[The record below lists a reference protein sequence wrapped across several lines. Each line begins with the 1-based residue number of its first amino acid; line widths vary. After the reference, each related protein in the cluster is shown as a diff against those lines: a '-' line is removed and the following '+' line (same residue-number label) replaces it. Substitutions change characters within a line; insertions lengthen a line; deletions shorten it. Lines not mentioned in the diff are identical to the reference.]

1 MRTNRANLPYNRSPD
16 YGGSQEQR
24 RIKMHKTIRQI
35 EDPATSV
42 LTLLIS
48 AALGFSGLL
57 VLTLMLALGF

>member
-1 MRTNRANLPYNRSPD
+1 
-16 YGGSQEQR
+16 
-24 RIKMHKTIRQI
+24 MHKTIRHI

-42 LTLLIS
+42 LALLIS